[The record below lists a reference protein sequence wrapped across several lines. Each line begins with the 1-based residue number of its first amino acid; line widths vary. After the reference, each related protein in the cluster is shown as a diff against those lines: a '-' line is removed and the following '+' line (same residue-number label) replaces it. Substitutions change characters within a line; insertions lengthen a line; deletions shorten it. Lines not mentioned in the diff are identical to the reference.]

1 MTSRG
6 LNSDPLRNFRF
17 IVTINHPS
25 SQLSNLARMGFMACS
40 GLSINNEVIPYR
52 EGGNNTTTRKMPG
65 QSDFG
70 PLTLTRGF
78 MAAPII
84 NGAVGVGIG
93 TREIYT
99 WFTQIFSVSIGQ
111 GFGSATT
118 NFRVGLTIDV
128 LEHPI
133 TAGGMAAGVDQPPP
147 IKARFAVYNAWPMG
161 YSFSDLEAGGNAVFI
176 ENLTLAHEGWGVITA
191 NQDPG
196 SFVGSSQ
203 MP

>member
-17 IVTINHPS
+17 RVAINHPS

-40 GLSINNEVIPYR
+40 GLSVNNEVIPYR

-78 MAAPII
+78 MAAPIE
-84 NGAVGVGIG
+84 NGVTSNIG
-93 TREIYT
+93 TKEIYT
-99 WFTQIFSVSIGQ
+99 WFTQIFSVAIGA

-133 TAGGMAAGVDQPPP
+133 TNGGMAAGRDQPPP

-176 ENLTLAHEGWGVITA
+176 ENLTLAHEGWAVITA

-196 SFVGSSQ
+196 SFVGPTQ

>member
-1 MTSRG
+1 MTSRP

-17 IVTINHPS
+17 QVTITSPDTTAVPNTIG
-25 SQLSNLARMGFMACS
+25 RMGFMALS
-40 GLSINNEVIPYR
+40 GLAVNNEVIPYR

-78 MAAPII
+78 MATPV
-84 NGAVGVGIG
+84 NGGNGGTDELYKWFGMIFAVNVGGGTGGIG
-93 TREIYT
+93 A
-99 WFTQIFSVSIGQ
+99 Q
-111 GFGSATT
+111 
-118 NFRVGLTIDV
+118 FRTGLTIDV

-133 TAGGMAAGVDQPPP
+133 TKGQSAAGIDNPPA

-176 ENLTLAHEGWGVITA
+176 ENLTLAHEGWAVLVKGQQPT
-191 NQDPG
+191 DL
-196 SFVGSSQ
+196 VGTSE